1 MKTLAK
7 IIVFIGKCCCFIVGV
22 ALCAAIFYIAYVYAE
37 QVLSDKNKFI
47 VSVIGCGVV
56 AVAVELYRWAESV
69 LEKD

>member
-7 IIVFIGKCCCFIVGV
+7 TIVFIGKCCRFIVGV
-22 ALCAAIFYIAYVYAE
+22 ALCAAILYIAYVYAE

-47 VSVIGCGVV
+47 ASVIGCGVV
-56 AVAVELYRWAESV
+56 SAAVELYRWAESV